1 MPTVKTTINIDEET
15 WDRFKK
21 TVASSGGS
29 LRNLSGAVE
38 EAIRSFNTGEILG
51 DFMEVMEIV
60 GGFPSLKEVEG
71 SRPMADTSAG
81 EAVRAIR
88 DERAERLPG
97 Y

>member
-21 TVASSGGS
+21 TVSSSGGS

-38 EAIRSFNTGEILG
+38 EAIRSFNTGEILR
-51 DFMEVMEIV
+51 DFMEAREID
-60 GGFPSLKEVEG
+60 GEFPSLKEVEG